1 MGKKPNILFII
12 IDAARAD
19 RFSCYGHSN
28 RTTPN
33 IDQMAAEGVV
43 YENAISAAGWTLPSH
58 TSMFT
63 GTYISKHGVNNENH
77 VYNHKYILMPEVLK
91 RAGYK
96 TVGFCTNDWIS
107 DATGLTRGFS
117 EFYDFHYPKL
127 IHKARRFLNSLRIN
141 GKDSWA
147 YAINKNVKKWL
158 KKNTGDTPFFMFLHY
173 GELHL
178 PYQVPPPFNS
188 QFLPKGMSYA
198 EAQRV
203 NQDPKAFYAGVAEMS
218 EQDFEISKALYDGA
232 LAYVDQRVFELYQ
245 YLKKL
250 GQLDNTLIIIS
261 SDHGESLGDH
271 GHFDHYYVLY
281 EGLLKVPFII
291 RYPEK
296 FPAGTRYQKPVQT
309 LDLLPTLKE
318 MLELRDPELNEMQG
332 IPLPPFDSPEKQR
345 EFTISE
351 RYKDL
356 KGLKKSYPDR
366 DLSRLVQWEL
376 DRKTAIRTEKY
387 KLIASENY
395 ESELYDLE
403 SDPQEN
409 ANLISDK
416 PEVAENLQ
424 KKIEEWR
431 RSFTASNETGKE
443 AEFDDAVRKRLESL
457 GYLG

>member
-19 RFSCYGHSN
+19 HFSCYGSAN
-28 RTTPN
+28 RTSPH
-33 IDQMAAEGVV
+33 IDQIAAEGVV
-43 YENAISAAGWTLPSH
+43 YENAITAAGWTLPSH

-63 GTYISKHGVNNENH
+63 GTYISKHGVSNENH
-77 VYNHKYILMPEVLK
+77 VYDHKYILMPEVLK
-91 RAGYK
+91 RAGYR

-107 DATGLTRGFS
+107 DATGLSRGFS
-117 EFYDFHYPKL
+117 EFFNFQYPKL
-127 IHKARRFLNSLRIN
+127 IHKTKRFLNSLQIH

-147 YAINKNVKKWL
+147 FAINRNVKNWIH
-158 KKNTGDTPFFMFLHY
+158 KNAGEKPFFMFLHY

-178 PYQVPPPFNS
+178 PYQVPPPFNA
-188 QFLPKGMSYA
+188 QFLPKGMTYA
-198 EAQRV
+198 EAQTV
-203 NQDPKAFYAGVAEMS
+203 NQDPKAFYAGVAKMTAR
-218 EQDFEISKALYDGA
+218 DFEISKALYDGA
-232 LAYVDQRVFELYQ
+232 LAYIDHRIFELYQ
-245 YLKKL
+245 YLKNL
-250 GQLDNTLIIIS
+250 GQLDNTMIIIS

-281 EGLLKVPFII
+281 EGLLRVPLII

-296 FPAGTRYQKPVQT
+296 FPAGSRFPEAVQT

-332 IPLPPFDSPEKQR
+332 IPLPPFKNPGR

-351 RYKDL
+351 RFKDL

-366 DLSRLVQWEL
+366 DLSHLARWEL
-376 DRKTAIRTEKY
+376 DRKVAIRTKKY

-403 SDPQEN
+403 HDRLETK
-409 ANLISDK
+409 NLINEQ
-416 PEVAENLQ
+416 PEVAKDLQ
-424 KKIEEWR
+424 NKIANWR
-431 RSFTASNETGKE
+431 QSFTVSNMPGKE